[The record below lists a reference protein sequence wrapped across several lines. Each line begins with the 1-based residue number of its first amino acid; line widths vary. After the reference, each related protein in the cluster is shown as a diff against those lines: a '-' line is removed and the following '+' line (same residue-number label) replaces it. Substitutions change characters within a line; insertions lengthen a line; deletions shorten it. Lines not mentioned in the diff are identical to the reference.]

1 MGDPEATVTGT
12 PAKTAT
18 LGVRAGPTL
27 LRSVDDLA
35 TRAGLTRSEVVRLAL
50 VRLSEQGIPEG
61 LDAAALRAARR
72 TD

>member
-1 MGDPEATVTGT
+1 MTGT

-18 LGVRAGPTL
+18 LGVRTGPTL
-27 LRSVDDLA
+27 LRSVDELA
-35 TRAGLTRSEVVRLAL
+35 NRAGLTRSEVVRLAL

-61 LDAAALRAARR
+61 LDAEVLRAARQ